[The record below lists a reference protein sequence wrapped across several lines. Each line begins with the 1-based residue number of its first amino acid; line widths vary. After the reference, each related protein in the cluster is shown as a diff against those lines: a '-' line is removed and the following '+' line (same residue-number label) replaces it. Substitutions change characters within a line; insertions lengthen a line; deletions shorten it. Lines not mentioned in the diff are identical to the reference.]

1 MFNRLFLKNIFKLWR
16 TKLPTDLLCWYI
28 PKNWKRITANVNT
41 TVNSSM
47 KSVRWYIPES
57 WKRKS
62 ANVTVTVNS
71 LMELYMFL
79 LSMLCQIVPRKL
91 LTEWN
96 NIFFFVHDLSIKP
109 FINLLTT
116 DLPTDQKLLM
126 SVFPKNILYPWSRW

>member
-1 MFNRLFLKNIFKLWR
+1 
-16 TKLPTDLLCWYI
+16 
-28 PKNWKRITANVNT
+28 
-41 TVNSSM
+41 M

-57 WKRKS
+57 WKIKS

-79 LSMLCQIVPRKL
+79 LSMLCQIVPMKQY
-91 LTEWN
+91 
-96 NIFFFVHDLSIKP
+96 FFFVHDPSIKP

-126 SVFPKNILYPWSRW
+126 SVFPKNILYP